1 MRECVCVSVCEC
13 VWVCVC
19 VCVCVCVLD
28 TRSCP
33 ALWDP
38 MDHSPP
44 HSSVHGISPG
54 KNTGVGCHF
63 LLQGI
68 FSVQGLNLGLL
79 HCRQILYRLCH
90 QGSGVIT
97 RSSLQEEEESA
108 TPRLCITLKGEASK
122 PRHWEG
128 ERQSVTLALPRRRSQ
143 GKQEGKGMYMC

>member
-1 MRECVCVSVCEC
+1 MCTVNLAWHRLFNTRVIPGQLWLSCVRLCDPVDCSPPGS
-13 VWVCVC
+13 
-19 VCVCVCVLD
+19 
-28 TRSCP
+28 SCP
-33 ALWDP
+33 WY
-38 MDHSPP
+38 SPC
-44 HSSVHGISPG
+44 

-63 LLQGI
+63 LLQGLFLI
-68 FSVQGLNLGLL
+68 QGLNLGLL